1 MKHAFSF
8 SIFFSIFISCAQIE
22 TANIQFE
29 SDTTKLSDV
38 DRGYATI
45 LARKIPDSSAVDFLT
60 SYTLLRKRIEIKRME
75 LNQQYV
81 KATSQSL
88 KDVCLDSASQY
99 LQIALVEN
107 VFPYWYGTPWDFN
120 GISDKPQHGKIACG
134 YFVSTTLKHC
144 GIELNRYKV
153 AQQYSHSIV
162 NTLCSEVKKYTELDA
177 VLNYIE
183 SQPDNIYVVGLDN
196 HVGFISKQNASIL
209 FIHSSF
215 VGVACVESEVA
226 DASAVLAA
234 SSLYVLG
241 NATGNRDLVLRWL
254 QGLPI
259 VIIP

>member
-1 MKHAFSF
+1 MKHAISF
-8 SIFFSIFISCAQIE
+8 STFLSIFISCAQIE
-22 TANIQFE
+22 TPSIQFE
-29 SDTTKLSDV
+29 LDTTKLLDI

-45 LARKIPDSSAVDFLT
+45 LDCTIPDSNAVDFLT
-60 SYTLLRKRIEIKRME
+60 SYAVLRKRIEMKRIA
-75 LNQQYV
+75 LNQQYN
-81 KATSQSL
+81 KATTQTL
-88 KDVCLDSASQY
+88 KDVCLDSASHY

-107 VFPYWYGTPWDFN
+107 IFPYWYGTPWDFN
-120 GISDKPQHGKIACG
+120 GISEKPQHGKIACG

-144 GIELNRYKV
+144 GIELNRFKV

-162 NTLCSEVKKYTELDA
+162 NTLCSEVKKYTELNA
-177 VLNYIE
+177 VLKYVE

-196 HVGFISKQNASIL
+196 HVGFISKQNGSIL

-226 DASAVLAA
+226 DGSAVLAA
-234 SSLYVLG
+234 SRLYVLG
-241 NATGNRDLVLRWL
+241 NATGNKNLVMRWL